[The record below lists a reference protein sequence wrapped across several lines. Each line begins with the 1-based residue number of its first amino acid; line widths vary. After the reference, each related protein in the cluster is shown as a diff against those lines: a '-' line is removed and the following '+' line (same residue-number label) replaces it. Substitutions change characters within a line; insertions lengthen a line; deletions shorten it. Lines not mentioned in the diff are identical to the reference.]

1 MGIFGAIAEGVVAIK
16 YTANVDEAV
25 AAVKGLSGE
34 QKKAAK
40 QAVEAHKQE
49 REVFKKKVEEFGKGA
64 AIIGGALLV
73 ARNGLQ
79 AYREESRLMAGAA
92 GVDIGELSDAY
103 DGLRTRTELLTLA
116 QAGHQGA
123 WKLTTAQIENVIGG
137 MRALEKKGFDSTE
150 VFERFTDVI
159 KKGKLEGL
167 DDFGLSL
174 KATGNQTDDLKVLM
188 NALGREVLDVGGNF
202 DKAGDAA
209 TRAMARMNDGLT
221 NLRTSVGWLTDKFLG
236 LGVAIGDAL
245 GKAVF
250 GDLPTD
256 VGTGGRADV
265 YTDAFARLGGGARL
279 DGTRSRGAFA
289 QVTGADSW
297 FTFADRKL
305 FKGATDAD
313 RLAGRTLS
321 TFKDALNKGIQ
332 NWGPLATT
340 SPEEFAAIVAG
351 LPEDWRLVDAG
362 LAASVDAMQAKLQT
376 RFNKVGVDAAQGIL
390 TGFKNALSKNRADV
404 ARSRGGGRGRAAND
418 NLGPGLFFGAVDT
431 VTGAVERLAG
441 LEDARAAGA
450 AASQARLDALGNAGM
465 QSDFADARDA
475 LAKMQEEFA
484 GVTRAA
490 ELNKA
495 DEESFLARTFG
506 PLEEF
511 DQYAAGFAT
520 LKGAVQ
526 DGFAAWISGA
536 ESVGTAIR
544 KSIAKSLAGYAIEMA
559 GMALVAGA
567 HGIFHLTN
575 PATAAQGAGE
585 LFAAAKYSAAAL
597 ALAGLA
603 KLASPSGDSNASAS
617 AGAGSATGG
626 RGGRSQDHR
635 GEGGGAWRPGA
646 NNGGPVIL
654 GDAFDDGSRRYRERQ
669 VAAAMARTSTVY
681 QPPRGAAA

>member
-40 QAVEAHKQE
+40 EAVEAHKKE
-49 REVFKKKVEEFGKGA
+49 REEFKKKVEEFGKGA

-137 MRALEKKGFDSTE
+137 MRALEKKGFDSTQ
-150 VFERFTDVI
+150 VFEKFTDVI

-174 KATGNQTDDLKVLM
+174 KATGDQSEDLKVLM

-209 TRAMARMNDGLT
+209 TRAIARMEDGLT

-256 VGTGGRADV
+256 TGTGARAGV
-265 YTDAFARLGGGARL
+265 YADAFARLGGGARL

-313 RLAGRTLS
+313 RLAGQTLS
-321 TFKDALNKGIQ
+321 TFKNALNKGMSG
-332 NWGPLATT
+332 WGPLATT

-362 LAASVDAMQAKLQT
+362 LAASVDAMQAKLQI

-390 TGFKNALSKNRADV
+390 AGFKNALSKNRADV

-450 AASQARLDALGNAGM
+450 AASQSILDASRNAGM

-495 DEESFLARTFG
+495 DEESFLERTFG
-506 PLEEF
+506 KLEEF

-526 DGFAAWISGA
+526 DGFAAWIDGS
-536 ESVGTAIR
+536 ESLGDAVR
-544 KSIAKSLAGYAIEMA
+544 KSIAGSLRAYAIEMS

-567 HGIFHLTN
+567 YALYHLATGN
-575 PATAAQGAGE
+575 IAKAGAYGLSAVKYTAAAGALGYMAKE
-585 LFAAAKYSAAAL
+585 LGGGGSSSVASSAA
-597 ALAGLA
+597 GV
-603 KLASPSGDSNASAS
+603 
-617 AGAGSATGG
+617 GG
-626 RGGRSQDHR
+626 RGPSNDNRTS
-635 GEGGGAWRPGA
+635 AV
-646 NNGGPVIL
+646 VIVGDPL
-654 GDAFDDGSRRYRERQ
+654 GDDSPRERQ
-669 VAAAMARTSTVY
+669 RRTRRAMRAAGTDNTGVRN
-681 QPPRGAAA
+681 G

>member
-49 REVFKKKVEEFGKGA
+49 REEFKKRVEEFGKGA

-137 MRALEKKGFDSTE
+137 MRALEKKGFDSQQ
-150 VFERFTDVI
+150 VFEKFTDVI

-174 KATGNQTDDLKVLM
+174 KATGDQSEDLRVLM

-209 TRAMARMNDGLT
+209 TRAMARMDDGLT

-256 VGTGGRADV
+256 VGPGARAGV
-265 YTDAFARLGGGARL
+265 YADAFARLGGGARL

-313 RLAGRTLS
+313 RLAGQTLS
-321 TFKDALNKGIQ
+321 TFKNALNKGMQ
-332 NWGPLATT
+332 GWGPLATT

-362 LAASVDAMQAKLQT
+362 LAASVDAMQAKLQD

-450 AASQARLDALGNAGM
+450 AASQSILDASRNAGM

-495 DEESFLARTFG
+495 DEESFLAKTFG

-511 DQYAAGFAT
+511 DAYASAMKMLGDITQSVWGDVLDAIINGEELSAKRIGKAIGSVIGAKAKELGADGVIAILRGGLKTVLGKPEGPGEMAAG
-520 LKGAVQ
+520 
-526 DGFAAWISGA
+526 AA
-536 ESVGTAIR
+536 
-544 KSIAKSLAGYAIEMA
+544 M
-559 GMALVAGA
+559 VAG
-567 HGIFHLTN
+567 
-575 PATAAQGAGE
+575 
-585 LFAAAKYSAAAL
+585 SL
-597 ALAGLA
+597 ALAGIA
-603 KLASPSGDSNASAS
+603 KELGGGGSGSGVAASA
-617 AGAGSATGG
+617 AGG

-654 GDAFDDGSRRYRERQ
+654 GDAFDDGSRRYKERQ

>member
-92 GVDIGELSDAY
+92 GVDIDSLSEKWG
-103 DGLRTRTELLTLA
+103 GLKSRMDLLTLA

-123 WKLTTAQIENVIGG
+123 WKLTTAQLEKVSEG
-137 MRALEKKGFDSTE
+137 MRALEKKGFDTAQ
-150 VFERFTDVI
+150 VFDKFTDVI

-167 DDFGLSL
+167 DDFGLAIKS
-174 KATGNQTDDLKVLM
+174 TGDQTKDLQVLM
-188 NALGREVLDVGGNF
+188 RALGREVLDVGGDF
-202 DKAGDAA
+202 TKAGDEVVRASVRMEDGINRVRSIVGKFSTEVIQAA
-209 TRAMARMNDGLT
+209 ADFGENLGRSIGGNLTDPQSWQFNASDQYAYNFARRRAGQPMVPNGSVSAAAAFASGDAQDADFAAAAALGRFRAQVRQAKSGNGPLGTLAPNDFQDVLSTLPQGWREVDPVLGAMAD
-221 NLRTSVGWLTDKFLG
+221 NLRDQLQL
-236 LGVAIGDAL
+236 
-245 GKAVF
+245 
-250 GDLPTD
+250 
-256 VGTGGRADV
+256 R
-265 YTDAFARLGGGARL
+265 
-279 DGTRSRGAFA
+279 
-289 QVTGADSW
+289 
-297 FTFADRKL
+297 
-305 FKGATDAD
+305 
-313 RLAGRTLS
+313 
-321 TFKDALNKGIQ
+321 
-332 NWGPLATT
+332 
-340 SPEEFAAIVAG
+340 
-351 LPEDWRLVDAG
+351 
-362 LAASVDAMQAKLQT
+362 MQT
-376 RFNKVGVDAAQGIL
+376 VGVDAAKSVWI
-390 TGFKNALSKNRADV
+390 GFKTEFAKNAADV

-511 DQYAAGFAT
+511 DAYASAMKMLGDITQSVWGDVLDAIINGEELSAKRIGKAIGSVIGAKAKELGADGVIAILRGGLHT
-520 LKGAVQ
+520 LTG
-526 DGFAAWISGA
+526 DPRGPG
-536 ESVGTAIR
+536 
-544 KSIAKSLAGYAIEMA
+544 EMA
-559 GMALVAGA
+559 IGAAMVAG
-567 HGIFHLTN
+567 
-575 PATAAQGAGE
+575 
-585 LFAAAKYSAAAL
+585 SL
-597 ALAGLA
+597 ALAGIA
-603 KLASPSGDSNASAS
+603 KELGGGGGSGVAASAAGVPSGSP
-617 AGAGSATGG
+617 
-626 RGGRSQDHR
+626 
-635 GEGGGAWRPGA
+635 GGARPAPQSGV
-646 NNGGPVIL
+646 VIV
-654 GDAFDDGSRRYRERQ
+654 GDPLSDDSPRERQ
-669 VAAAMARTSTVY
+669 RRVRRAINAAGRPNEGVRY
-681 QPPRGAAA
+681 G